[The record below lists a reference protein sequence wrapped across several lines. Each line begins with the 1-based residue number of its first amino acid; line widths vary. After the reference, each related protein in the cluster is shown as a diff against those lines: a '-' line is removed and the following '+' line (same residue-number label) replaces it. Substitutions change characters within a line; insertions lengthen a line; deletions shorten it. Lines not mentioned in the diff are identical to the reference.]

1 MTFGKNFLPGP
12 TGVHPDLLQAMVA
25 PMFAHYGPRMRPFL
39 EEIQP
44 QLRAMF
50 GTSQPVFTVTC
61 SGTGLLEA
69 AIRNAVRERVLVVVT
84 GYFGEYW
91 AQIAERCGKEV
102 TRVHVPIGGT
112 LEAAQLTAFLDG
124 PAVDAVAV
132 VHSESTS
139 GALAPL
145 AELAAAVRQR
155 PNVHF
160 LVDGVSSAGGVP
172 IEMDRLGIDFM
183 VTGSQKALGL
193 PPGLAFGAV
202 SRRLAERAASMDD
215 AGFYFSVTR
224 WVEMAANYRLAE
236 TPALPLFM
244 ALVAQ
249 LRRIEAAGGW
259 APRWERHRLLS
270 ARFSSWAA
278 ERGLDLL
285 ARPERRT
292 PTVSVFRPP
301 AGRAAAPIAA
311 ALEAQGFLVGQ
322 GISADQGQMI
332 RIGHMGDIEVEHLDA
347 LLATLEP
354 LIS

>member
-12 TGVHPDLLQAMVA
+12 TGVHPDLLEAMVA

-44 QLRAMF
+44 SLRAMF

-91 AQIAERCGKEV
+91 AKIAERCGKDV
-102 TRVHVPIGGT
+102 TRVELPIGGT
-112 LEAAQLTAFLDG
+112 LEADQLAAFLDG
-124 PAVDAVAV
+124 PEVDAVAV
-132 VHSESTS
+132 VHSESSS

-145 AELAAAVRQR
+145 AELAAVVRQR
-155 PNVHF
+155 PNVLF
-160 LVDGVSSAGGVP
+160 LVDGVSSAGGTP
-172 IEMDRLGIDFM
+172 IEMDRVGIDFM
-183 VTGSQKALGL
+183 VTSSQKAIGL

-202 SRRLAERAASMDD
+202 SHRLAERAARMDD
-215 AGFYFSVTR
+215 AGHYFSVTR
-224 WVEMAANYRLAE
+224 WVEMATNYRLFE
-236 TPALPLFM
+236 SPALPIYM

-259 APRWERHRLLS
+259 AARWERHRQLS
-270 ARFSSWAA
+270 ARFANWADG
-278 ERGLDLL
+278 RGLSIL
-285 ARPERRT
+285 ARPGRRT
-292 PTVSVFRPP
+292 PTVSVFRTPE
-301 AGRAAAPIAA
+301 GRDAAQVAD
-311 ALEAQGFLVGQ
+311 ALDTQGFLVGR
-322 GISADQGQMI
+322 GITPDQGQVI
-332 RIGHMGDIEVEHLDA
+332 RIGHMGDIEIEHLDR
-347 LLATLEP
+347 LLAALEP